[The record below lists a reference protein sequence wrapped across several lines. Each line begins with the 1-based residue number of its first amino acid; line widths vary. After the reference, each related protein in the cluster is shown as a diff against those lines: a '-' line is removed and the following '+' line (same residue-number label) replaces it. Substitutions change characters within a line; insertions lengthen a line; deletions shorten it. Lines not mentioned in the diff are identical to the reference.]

1 MGGKGRKMGGRIK
14 REGIYVYLCLI
25 HVEAWQKATKFWKA
39 IILQLKN
46 KFKKSKK
53 KKKKKYWHGLPCPS
67 PGYLPDTGIELGSPS
82 LQADSLLSE
91 PPGNWND
98 VSIVSLWLL
107 HPVPKITFI
116 IPSGR
121 GRPPLFPVS
130 ISRISVLQSF
140 WLKTT
145 VSSLIPPFLHSP
157 HNQLQTNCIT

>member
-1 MGGKGRKMGGRIK
+1 MPFSRG
-14 REGIYVYLCLI
+14 
-25 HVEAWQKATKFWKA
+25 
-39 IILQLKN
+39 
-46 KFKKSKK
+46 SS
-53 KKKKKYWHGLPCPS
+53 WHW
-67 PGYLPDTGIELGSPS
+67 IELGSPS

-145 VSSLIPPFLHSP
+145 VSSLIPPFLHCP
-157 HNQLQTNCIT
+157 HNQIQTNCITYKFFIINSAEIWLSALCQVWLRVVCDSSFLHLLLQFRISVSYSLPNESSFVTFFPTS